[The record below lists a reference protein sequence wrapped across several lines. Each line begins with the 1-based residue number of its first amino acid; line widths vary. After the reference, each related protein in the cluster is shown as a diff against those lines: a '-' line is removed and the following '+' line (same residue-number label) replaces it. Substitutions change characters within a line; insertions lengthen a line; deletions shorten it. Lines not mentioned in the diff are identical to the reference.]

1 MSVVCTNNSGVAV
14 TRMAGAAVTAAA
26 GSAVMAAK
34 AGGGGLGGGGD
45 GGGGLSGGGEGGG
58 GEGGGGEGGGGLSG
72 GNEGGGSDEGGG
84 GVGAATSIC
93 PATLFPHHPK
103 TPGPSC
109 GTSSVIS
116 KSRVPAPG
124 ARTTGGAQQK
134 EGGRGALAS
143 SSRLASA
150 RHCRPCLC
158 LSVFRSNAACCL
170 GLRLDCDAVESR
182 SAP

>member
-72 GNEGGGSDEGGG
+72 GNEGGGGDEGGG

-93 PATLFPHHPK
+93 PATL
-103 TPGPSC
+103 
-109 GTSSVIS
+109 
-116 KSRVPAPG
+116 
-124 ARTTGGAQQK
+124 
-134 EGGRGALAS
+134 S
-143 SSRLASA
+143 SSSENSRPLVRHLLCHQQISCSRAGCKDNWWRPAERGRPRCPSKLLA
-150 RHCRPCLC
+150 
-158 LSVFRSNAACCL
+158 L
-170 GLRLDCDAVESR
+170 G
-182 SAP
+182 

>member
-58 GEGGGGEGGGGLSG
+58 GEGGGGEGGGGLS
-72 GNEGGGSDEGGG
+72 NEGGGGDEGGG
-84 GVGAATSIC
+84 GGGAATSIC
-93 PATLFPHHPK
+93 PATHSSSSEKSH
-103 TPGPSC
+103 PSC

-134 EGGRGALAS
+134 VKEGGRGARAS

-150 RHCRPCLC
+150 RRCRPCLC
-158 LSVFRSNAACCL
+158 LSFFRSSAACC
-170 GLRLDCDAVESR
+170 
-182 SAP
+182 